1 MPRGSRPK
9 QSAKGKETTVISG
22 ASDHSVDETSGG
34 VHSVETTDGDSD
46 HSVVH
51 ISAKERGAVEA
62 VDLSVGTPSG
72 NRNFRCV
79 QSFSR

>member
-34 VHSVETTDGDSD
+34 VHLVETTDGDSD

-51 ISAKERGAVEA
+51 ISGQERGAVEA
-62 VDLSVGTPSG
+62 VNHSVGTLLG
-72 NRNFRCV
+72 NRIFWSFC
-79 QSFSR
+79 SFS